1 MKKASLSSILVAVV
15 LAALGV
21 TAEAQQP
28 KKLFRIGLHTGGGGD
43 AKNPGRYFEVFRQA
57 LRDLGYVEGKNL
69 HIEYR
74 FGDGKGAAHE
84 AQLAEELVRQ
94 NLDAIVITT
103 RPAIQS
109 AMNASKTIPIVMVTS
124 ADPVAAGLVKS
135 LARPGG
141 NVTGVTRMTR
151 ELSGKRL
158 ELLKEML
165 PGLSRVVILMASDA
179 STGDEEL
186 NRFEGEARPLKVSV
200 TRLEI
205 RPDKPDIAAT
215 FDAAVK
221 ARAGALMAMSYGVVN
236 RNAKVI
242 AEFGVKKRV
251 PIMFERS
258 EFVDGGG
265 LASYTAADA
274 EIYRRAAIITDKIL
288 KGAKP
293 ADLPVEQPTK
303 FELVINL
310 KTAKQ
315 IGLTIPP
322 NVLARADRVIK

>member
-135 LARPGG
+135 LAWPGG

-165 PGLSRVVILMASDA
+165 PGLSRVGILMASDA

-215 FDAAVK
+215 FDAADATVLPWETDMFDVTVSGLVLNFVPDHQAMACEMVRVTK
-221 ARAGALMAMSYGVVN
+221 AGGKVAAYVWDYG
-236 RNAKVI
+236 R
-242 AEFGVKKRV
+242 G
-251 PIMFERS
+251 M
-258 EFVDGGG
+258 
-265 LASYTAADA
+265 
-274 EIYRRAAIITDKIL
+274 EICGTSGDAAIAVSPSDSKLDQAERFPICR
-288 KGAKP
+288 P
-293 ADLPVEQPTK
+293 
-303 FELVINL
+303 ELCSRYSA
-310 KTAKQ
+310 TS
-315 IGLTIPP
+315 
-322 NVLARADRVIK
+322 D